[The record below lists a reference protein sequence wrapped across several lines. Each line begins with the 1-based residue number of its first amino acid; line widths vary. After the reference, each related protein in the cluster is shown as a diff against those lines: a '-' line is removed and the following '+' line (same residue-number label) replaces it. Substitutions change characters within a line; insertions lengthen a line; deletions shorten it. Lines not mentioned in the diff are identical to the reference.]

1 MSQDQLMHISS
12 ASIFLGFWVY
22 VLGLFFYVAHAIAP
36 ERSFAVAAAAYGGQ
50 LGTGATIGG
59 FGYPH
64 GGVMAAGDHESI
76 FSRYRLGL
84 TASGLAYIGFALMTA
99 GLGCRWAAQG
109 YWPVTNAFEAPVAF
123 SWMIV
128 AVYLIAE
135 RLMHTRIVGWATML
149 FVVGLSGYALFNFGG
164 SSTVIDPLRPALQSN
179 WLRIHVGVAM
189 LSYAVFALGGALG
202 LTYMVRTG
210 AWRSPRTFY
219 YALWP
224 FSLTIGL
231 LIGIYIGRWPHT
243 GDAFSVGKAAGIGVE
258 AIALVGVTLLG
269 RQVLRARLAV
279 ARPLAIPTEGPEADL
294 LEQLDEWSYRAI
306 AVGVP
311 MIAFVL
317 MSGAIWAQLAWSTF
331 WSWDPKEV
339 WALITFAYYTVY
351 VHVRVQRGWRGAPM
365 AALAVIGFALVIVS
379 FLGLAYIV
387 GTMKIFSLH
396 TFGNVQ

>member
-1 MSQDQLMHISS
+1 MSQDQLLHISS
-12 ASIFLGFWVY
+12 SSIFFGFWVY
-22 VLGLFFYVAHAIAP
+22 LLSLFFYVAHAIAP
-36 ERSFAVAAAAYGGQ
+36 EASVVRAGFSGGGTLA
-50 LGTGATIGG
+50 LG
-59 FGYPH
+59 
-64 GGVMAAGDHESI
+64 GGVGGDSA
-76 FSRYRLGL
+76 FSRARLGL
-84 TASGLAYIGFALMTA
+84 TATGLAYIGFVLATI

-135 RLMHTRIVGWATML
+135 RLMGTRIVGWATML
-149 FVVGLSGYALFNFGG
+149 LVIGLSGYALFNFGG

-179 WLRIHVGVAM
+179 WLRIHVGAAM
-189 LSYAVFALGGALG
+189 LSYSVFALGGALG
-202 LTYMVRTG
+202 LTYLVRTG
-210 AWRSPRTFY
+210 TWRSPQLFY

-224 FSLTIGL
+224 VTLTLAI
-231 LIGIYIGRWPHT
+231 LIGIRIGRWPGA
-243 GDAFSVGKAAGIGVE
+243 GDGLSVGKVA
-258 AIALVGVTLLG
+258 AIALETVVLLALTVAG
-269 RQVLRARLAV
+269 RQVLRRRIAV
-279 ARPLAIPTEGPEADL
+279 VGPVTVPSEGPEADL

-306 AVGVP
+306 AIGVP
-311 MIAFVL
+311 LIAFVL

-339 WALITFAYYTVY
+339 WALITFAFYTVY
-351 VHVRVQRGWRGAPM
+351 VHIRVQRGWRGMPM
-365 AALAVIGFALVIVS
+365 AALAVAGFVIVIVS

>member
-1 MSQDQLMHISS
+1 VSQDQLLHISS
-12 ASIFLGFWVY
+12 SSIFFGFWVY
-22 VLGLFFYVAHAIAP
+22 LLSLFFYVAHAIAP
-36 ERSFAVAAAAYGGQ
+36 EASVVRAGFSGGGTLT
-50 LGTGATIGG
+50 LGGG
-59 FGYPH
+59 
-64 GGVMAAGDHESI
+64 GGGDSA
-76 FSRYRLGL
+76 FSRARLGL
-84 TASGLAYIGFALMTA
+84 TATGLAYIGFVLATI

-135 RLMHTRIVGWATML
+135 RLMGTRIVGWATML
-149 FVVGLSGYALFNFGG
+149 LVIGLSGYALFNFGG

-179 WLRIHVGVAM
+179 WLRIHVGAAM
-189 LSYAVFALGGALG
+189 LSYSVFALGGALG
-202 LTYMVRTG
+202 LTYLVRTG
-210 AWRSPRTFY
+210 TWRSPQLFY

-224 FSLTIGL
+224 VTLTLAI
-231 LIGIYIGRWPHT
+231 LIGIRIGRWPGA
-243 GDAFSVGKAAGIGVE
+243 GDGLSVGKVA
-258 AIALVGVTLLG
+258 AIALETVVLLALTVAG
-269 RQVLRARLAV
+269 RQVLRRRIAV
-279 ARPLAIPTEGPEADL
+279 VGPVTVPSEGPEADL

-306 AVGVP
+306 AIGVP
-311 MIAFVL
+311 LIAFVL

-339 WALITFAYYTVY
+339 WALITFAFYTVY
-351 VHVRVQRGWRGAPM
+351 VHIRVQRGWRGMPM
-365 AALAVIGFALVIVS
+365 AALAVAGFVIVIVS

>member
-1 MSQDQLMHISS
+1 MSQDQLLHISS
-12 ASIFLGFWVY
+12 SSIFFGFWVY
-22 VLGLFFYVAHAIAP
+22 LLSLFFYVAHAIAP
-36 ERSFAVAAAAYGGQ
+36 QAAVARAGFSGG
-50 LGTGATIGG
+50 GTLTLAGSGG
-59 FGYPH
+59 DS
-64 GGVMAAGDHESI
+64 V
-76 FSRYRLGL
+76 FSRARLGL
-84 TASGLAYIGFALMTA
+84 TATGLAYIGFALFTL

-135 RLMHTRIVGWATML
+135 RLMGTRIVGWATML
-149 FVVGLSGYALFNFGG
+149 LVIGLSGYALFNFGG

-179 WLRIHVGVAM
+179 WLRIHVGAAM
-189 LSYAVFALGGALG
+189 LSYSVFALGGALG
-202 LTYMVRTG
+202 LTYLVRTG
-210 AWRSPRTFY
+210 TWRSPQLFY

-224 FSLTIGL
+224 VTLTLAI
-231 LIGIYIGRWPHT
+231 LIGIRIGRWPGA
-243 GDAFSVGKAAGIGVE
+243 GDGLSAGKSV
-258 AIALVGVTLLG
+258 AIAMETAVLLALTVAG
-269 RQVLRARLAV
+269 RQLLRRRIAAV
-279 ARPLAIPTEGPEADL
+279 GPVSVPTEGPEADL

-306 AVGVP
+306 AIGVP
-311 MIAFVL
+311 LIAFVL

-339 WALITFAYYTVY
+339 WALITFAFYTVY
-351 VHVRVQRGWRGAPM
+351 VHIRVQRGWRGMPM
-365 AALAVIGFALVIVS
+365 AALAVAGFVIVIVS

>member
-1 MSQDQLMHISS
+1 MSQDQLLHISS
-12 ASIFLGFWVY
+12 SSIFFGFWVY
-22 VLGLFFYVAHAIAP
+22 LLSLFFYVAHAIAP
-36 ERSFAVAAAAYGGQ
+36 EASVVRAGFSGGGTLT
-50 LGTGATIGG
+50 LGGG
-59 FGYPH
+59 
-64 GGVMAAGDHESI
+64 GGGDSA
-76 FSRYRLGL
+76 FSRARLGL
-84 TASGLAYIGFALMTA
+84 TATGLAYIGFVLATI

-135 RLMHTRIVGWATML
+135 RLMGTRIVGWATML
-149 FVVGLSGYALFNFGG
+149 LVIGLSGYALFNFGG

-179 WLRIHVGVAM
+179 WLRIHVGAAM
-189 LSYAVFALGGALG
+189 LSYSVFALGGALG
-202 LTYMVRTG
+202 LTYLVRTG
-210 AWRSPRTFY
+210 TWRSPQLFY

-224 FSLTIGL
+224 ATLTLAI
-231 LIGIYIGRWPHT
+231 LIGIRIGRWPGA
-243 GDAFSVGKAAGIGVE
+243 GDGLSVGKVA
-258 AIALVGVTLLG
+258 AIALETVVLLALTVAG
-269 RQVLRARLAV
+269 RQVLRRRIAV
-279 ARPLAIPTEGPEADL
+279 VGPVTVPSEGPEADL

-306 AVGVP
+306 AIGVP
-311 MIAFVL
+311 LIAFVL

-339 WALITFAYYTVY
+339 WALITFAFYTVY
-351 VHVRVQRGWRGAPM
+351 VHIRVQRGWRGMPM
-365 AALAVIGFALVIVS
+365 AALAVAGFVIVIVS